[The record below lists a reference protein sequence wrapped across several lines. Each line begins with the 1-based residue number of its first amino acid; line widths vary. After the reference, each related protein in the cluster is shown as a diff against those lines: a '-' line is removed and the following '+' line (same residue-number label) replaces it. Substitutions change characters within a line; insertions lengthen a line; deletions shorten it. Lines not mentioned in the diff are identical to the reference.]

1 MAGLST
7 RDAKLVEAL
16 LRRPEGLTASDLA
29 AALNV
34 SARTVH
40 RDLAPGRAAED
51 FLRSHGL
58 TLTRQSGRGLAVEGE
73 AGDIERAI
81 RDLGTASAAD
91 VSPDKR
97 RVAVLVHLLRAGGPV
112 KLRAI
117 ASGLNVAVG
126 TASRDLDDA
135 EVWLE
140 DFRLTL
146 VRRRGYGVEIVGSES
161 ERRRAMSRLVF
172 ENLDES
178 ELLPGLEDHTPEA
191 SRRLLGLVD
200 PERLRTVERL
210 TREEVGK
217 LPYSIADEAFAAL
230 VVHVAL
236 MAERAFAGGR
246 VEMSDDLLSRLS
258 ETGEYPHA
266 ANLAHR
272 ISERFSVAIP
282 EPEVGY
288 VTLHL
293 RGTKLRQDYALE
305 QYFATSDLEVASRV
319 RALIRYMEDRT
330 GVVLGG
336 DGSLYTGLL
345 AHLERALYRVREG
358 MRIYNPLL
366 EDVKRDYPALF
377 ALVDEAM
384 RRVFLDSEVPAEEVG
399 FVAMHFGAALDRGQG
414 DFPRSVLV
422 ICSSGIATS
431 KVLASR
437 LEAAFPRIRH
447 VRNASVFELP
457 GIEPEDF
464 DLVVSTVLL
473 PLPEKA
479 YVQVRPF
486 VTEREIEEIRSHLL
500 EKNLT
505 RRVPSSLSGAPD
517 GSAGRAASESL
528 EVFGGGQERFHQMVE
543 ATQVVADLMD
553 DFFLAAHVARGDE
566 SRAVWLMCG
575 SLEERGLAASAKSL
589 AGELTGRAE
598 RGGIGI
604 PGTGLALFHA
614 RDGGVPRPSFSV
626 HQLDVPLVM
635 EGMDGEAMRVGRALL
650 MVAPLDMSAVALETV
665 SEISA
670 AMVERS
676 VARETF
682 ERGDEEAISSVLRA
696 IFSQYLQ
703 DRLT

>member
-7 RDAKLVEAL
+7 REARLVEAL
-16 LRRPEGLTASDLA
+16 LRHADGLTASDLA
-29 AALNV
+29 DSLNV

-40 RDLAPGRAAED
+40 RDLRPGRPAEM
-51 FLRSHGL
+51 FLEAHDL
-58 TLTRQSGRGLAVEGE
+58 VLTRQSGRGLAVEGKPD
-73 AGDIERAI
+73 DIERAI
-81 RDLGTASAAD
+81 RNLGEASNPD
-91 VSPDKR
+91 VSPDER
-97 RVAVLVHLLRAGGPV
+97 RISVLIRLLRSNGPV
-112 KLRAI
+112 KLRAL

-126 TASRDLDDA
+126 TASRDLDEA
-135 EVWLE
+135 EAWLSG
-140 DFRLTL
+140 FRLTL
-146 VRRRGYGVEIVGSES
+146 VRRRGYGVEIDGPES

-178 ELLPGLEDHTPEA
+178 ELLPGMDDSHPTN
-191 SRRLLGLVD
+191 SRRLLGFVE
-200 PERLRTVERL
+200 PERLRGIEAL
-210 TREEVGK
+210 TREEVER
-217 LPYSIADEAFAAL
+217 LPYSIADGAFAAL

-236 MAERAFAGGR
+236 MAERVLANGR
-246 VEMSDDLLSRLS
+246 VEMSEDLIARLRK
-258 ETGEYPHA
+258 TDEYAHA
-266 ANLAHR
+266 ASLAKR
-272 ISERFSVAIP
+272 ISESLGAEVP

-293 RGTKLRQDYALE
+293 RGTKLRQDDALE

-319 RALIRYMEDRT
+319 RSLVRYVEEKT
-330 GVVLGG
+330 GIVLAG

-345 AHLERALYRVREG
+345 AHLERAMYRVREG

-366 EDVKRDYPALF
+366 DDVKRDYPALF

-384 RRVFLDSEVPAEEVG
+384 RKVFLEEEVPEEEVG

-437 LEAAFPRIRH
+437 LEAAFPRIRQ
-447 VRNASVFELP
+447 VRNASLYELP
-457 GIEPEDF
+457 DIDPEGF
-464 DLVVSTVLL
+464 DLVVSTVVL
-473 PLPEKA
+473 PLPDDA

-486 VTEREIEEIRSHLL
+486 VSEDEIEEIRSHLL

-505 RRVPSSLSGAPD
+505 RRAPPNMPD
-517 GSAGRAASESL
+517 GPAGRAASESL

-553 DFFLAAHVARGDE
+553 DFFLTRHAAHGSEAE
-566 SRAVWLMCG
+566 AVRLMCL
-575 SLEERGLAASAKSL
+575 SLEERGLAADAGSL
-589 AGELTGRAE
+589 GRELTGRVE
-598 RGGIGI
+598 RGGIGV
-604 PGTGLALFHA
+604 PGTALALFHA

-626 HQLDVPLVM
+626 HELDEPLIM
-635 EGMDGEAMRVGRALL
+635 EGMDGEGMRVRRTLL

-670 AMVERS
+670 AMVERP

-682 ERGDEEAISSVLRA
+682 ERGYEEDISTVLQG

>member
-1 MAGLST
+1 MAKLST
-7 RDAKLVEAL
+7 REARLVEAL
-16 LRRPEGLTASDLA
+16 LRRPDGLTASTLA
-29 AALNV
+29 AGLNV

-40 RDLAPGRAAED
+40 RDLRPGRPAES
-51 FLRSHGL
+51 FLESNGL
-58 TLTRQSGRGLAVEGE
+58 TLTRQSGRGLAVEGGTE
-73 AGDIERAI
+73 DIERAI
-81 RDLGTASAAD
+81 RALEETAVTD
-91 VSPDKR
+91 VSPRER
-97 RVAVLVHLLRAGGPV
+97 RNSALIHLLKADGPV
-112 KLRAI
+112 KLRAL

-126 TASRDLDDA
+126 TASRDLDEA
-135 EVWLE
+135 EAWLR
-140 DFRLTL
+140 DFRLDL
-146 VRRRGYGVEIVGSES
+146 IRRRGYGVEISGTES
-161 ERRRAMSRLVF
+161 ERRRAMSRLIF
-172 ENLDES
+172 ENVDES
-178 ELLPGLEDHTPEA
+178 ELLPGGDDSHSDA
-191 SRRLLGLVD
+191 SRRLLGLVED
-200 PERLRTVERL
+200 ERLRTVERL
-210 TREEVGK
+210 TREEVER

-236 MAERAFAGGR
+236 MAERVLAGGR
-246 VEMSDDLLSRLS
+246 IEMSEDLLARLART
-258 ETGEYPHA
+258 EEYPYA
-266 ANLAHR
+266 ESLSQS
-272 ISERFSVAIP
+272 ISGEFDIAVS

-293 RGTKLRQDYALE
+293 RGTKLRQNDALE

-319 RALIRYMEDRT
+319 RSLIRYVEEQT

-336 DGSLYTGLL
+336 DRSLYTGLL
-345 AHLERALYRVREG
+345 AHLERAMYRVREG

-366 EDVKRDYPALF
+366 DDVKRDYPSLF
-377 ALVDEAM
+377 GLVDEAM
-384 RRVFLDSEVPAEEVG
+384 RKVFIEQDVPEEEVG

-457 GIEPEDF
+457 EIDPEGF
-464 DLVVSTVLL
+464 DLVVSTVSL
-473 PLPEKA
+473 PLPDDS

-486 VTEREIEEIRSHLL
+486 VSEDEVEEIRSHLL
-500 EKNLT
+500 EKNLN
-505 RRVPSSLSGAPD
+505 RRTQRVTSESP
-517 GSAGRAASESL
+517 AGLAASESL

-553 DFFLAAHVARGDE
+553 DFFLANHEAHGEE
-566 SRAVWLMCG
+566 SEAVRLMCE
-575 SLEERGLAASAKSL
+575 SLGERGLAANAESL
-589 AGELTGRAE
+589 AAELTERAE

-604 PGTGLALFHA
+604 PGTAIALFHA

-626 HQLDVPLVM
+626 HQLDEMLAM
-635 EGMDGEAMRVGRALL
+635 EGMDGLEMRVGRALL
-650 MVAPLDMSAVALETV
+650 MVAPLDLSAVALETV

-676 VARETF
+676 VARDTF
-682 ERGDEEAISSVLRA
+682 ERGDEAAISSVLQG